1 MESSNKLLQRAIN
14 FLGRV
19 TRSTTLDR
27 DNLLLLRKATVAMTY
42 YSDEVLLVVSGK
54 KVFAFSAEPL
64 SVDGCI
70 AGWNI
75 YAKSVVSAAA
85 NAGLL
90 PKECGQ
96 AFRRYFDSADSKM
109 QRESQLS
116 RLTRD
121 AGQLGYALIKMEKK

>member
-19 TRSTTLDR
+19 TRSTTLEPDQ
-27 DNLLLLRKATVAMTY
+27 LLLRNATVNMTFL
-42 YSDEVLLVVSGK
+42 SDEVLLVVKGK
-54 KVFAFSAEPL
+54 KVYAFSAEPL
-64 SVDGCI
+64 SVDGCV

-96 AFRRYFDSADSKM
+96 AFRRYFDAADSKM
-109 QRESQLS
+109 QRETQLS